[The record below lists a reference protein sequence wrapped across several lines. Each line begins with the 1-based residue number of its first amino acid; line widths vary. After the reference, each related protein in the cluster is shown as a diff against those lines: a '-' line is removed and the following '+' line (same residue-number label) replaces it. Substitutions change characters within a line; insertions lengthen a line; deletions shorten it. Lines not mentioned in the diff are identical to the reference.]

1 MSSVTYIS
9 YVQELF
15 ENEYILSYYL
25 GEAFSSVIPSTMT
38 FFQGISDNVH
48 TCKNVTVYNNLT
60 NQSSIELQLV
70 SINSNPSFST
80 TVFFTIVFLF
90 MSMSLVFFIILN
102 KNFEKNKK
110 TFQVENTIKK
120 ADKNENEIENENLNF
135 LKQEETN
142 LKEPNGIYYKKL
154 MLMFF
159 AFTVSFFLYGL
170 LPAISSYSTLSYSY
184 RAFNLSINL
193 GNPFNK
199 KKN

>member
-1 MSSVTYIS
+1 
-9 YVQELF
+9 
-15 ENEYILSYYL
+15 
-25 GEAFSSVIPSTMT
+25 MT

-102 KNFEKNKK
+102 KNFEKYKK
-110 TFQVENTIKK
+110 TFQVENTIQK
-120 ADKNENEIENENLNF
+120 ANKNENEIENENENVNF

-142 LKEPNGIYYKKL
+142 LKEQHGIYYKKL

-159 AFTVSFFLYGL
+159 AFTVSFFLNGL
-170 LPAISSYSTLSYSY
+170 LPAISSYSSCLT
-184 RAFNLSINL
+184 AIELSI
-193 GNPFNK
+193 
-199 KKN
+199 